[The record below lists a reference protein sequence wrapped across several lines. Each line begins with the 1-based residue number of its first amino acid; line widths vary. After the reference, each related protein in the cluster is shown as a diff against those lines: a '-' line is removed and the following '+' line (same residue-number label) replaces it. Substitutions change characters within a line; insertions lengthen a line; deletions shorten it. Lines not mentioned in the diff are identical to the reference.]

1 VSDSEL
7 AEADDILARVA
18 DGRGRFPPPA
28 YAFVLASL
36 EHCQVRRPVRGHISG
51 AELAVACRDFAL
63 EQFGLTARTVLS
75 HWGLR
80 TTRDFGTIVYDLIE
94 AGLLVSQPEDR
105 IEDFDDVFDFG
116 EAFERGYPWV
126 GVRQHGGGC

>member
-1 VSDSEL
+1 MSEPEL
-7 AEADDILARVA
+7 AEDLLARVA

-36 EHCQVRRPVRGHISG
+36 ERCQVRRPVRGHITG
-51 AELAVACRDFAL
+51 GELARACRDFAL
-63 EQFGLTARTVLS
+63 EQFGLTAGPVLT

-80 TTRDFGTIVYDLIE
+80 RTRDFGTIVYDLID

-105 IEDFDDVFDFG
+105 IEDFDDVFDFA
-116 EAFERGYPWV
+116 EAFEHGYPWA
-126 GVRQHGGGC
+126 GVQRNGDGH